1 MFISILYVVLSLVL
15 LFFGAEWLVR
25 GSASLAAR
33 LGISALVIGLTVVA
47 IGTSMPELV
56 VSINAALSGS
66 SAIAVG
72 NVIGSNIFNVGAILG
87 ISAIIVPLKVQMQLL
102 RWDVP
107 WVIGA
112 TVLFLLFFLD
122 MTIHRWQGIIF
133 VVLLAIY
140 IVWNVRMAK
149 REPNTAE
156 ADDVT
161 VSRSWVIDMLLV
173 LAGVGLLIVG
183 SKLLVEGAVTLAR
196 LWGMSE
202 AVIGLTIVAFGTS
215 VPELATSVV
224 AAVRGKADIAI
235 GNIVGSNL
243 FNILSILGISSI
255 IMPISAPTISW
266 IDLGAMTLLTVML
279 FPLMKSGFVISR
291 REGFLLLFVY
301 VAYMTY
307 LLVS

>member
-72 NVIGSNIFNVGAILG
+72 NVVGSNIFNIGAILG

-133 VVLLAIY
+133 VVLLVIY
-140 IVWNVRMAK
+140 IVWNVRLAR
-149 REPNTAE
+149 REPNTAQ
-156 ADDVT
+156 ADDVA

-183 SKLLVEGAVTLAR
+183 SKLLVEGAVSLAR

-307 LLVS
+307 LLV